1 MLLERI
7 QRITQ
12 IVALLDIANRRLF
25 LRQCI
30 ARDFHQFAHERLAF
44 AHRTDNAGA
53 EDGSQIERCLGHGK

>member
-1 MLLERI
+1 MLLEHI

-12 IVALLDIANRRLF
+12 IVALLDIANRRLV

-53 EDGSQIERCLGHGK
+53 EDGSRIERCLGHGK